1 MHFTKECNLNYG
13 PISAKKLK
21 HDAIHTFTDKANK
34 TIYETIRCKGWVR
47 LGLNIEKLEPSLSI
61 LSSTCRK
68 SFSSNGCS
76 MSEE

>member
-13 PISAKKLK
+13 PISAEKLE
-21 HDAIHTFTDKANK
+21 HDAI
-34 TIYETIRCKGWVR
+34 
-47 LGLNIEKLEPSLSI
+47 NIEKLEPSSSI

-76 MSEE
+76 MSEA